1 MNVLLLKHTQDPEL
15 VVAQAGKLCY
25 SAVGVNEIAQQLTPA
40 KTEAFIKK
48 LIELGHFSALE
59 HAVFTFAVE
68 GVSRALTHQLV
79 RHRLASY
86 SQQSQRYVS
95 MHDFP
100 YVTPPSLEANPALKT
115 RYQEVMQRLGAD
127 YEALLE
133 AGVPAEDARYLLP
146 NACETKMVI
155 TMNARELHHFFRL
168 RCCNRAQWEIHAMA
182 DLMLKTV
189 KAVAP
194 GLFVGAG
201 PGCVAGPCPEGSMTC
216 GEARDVKA
224 KYQAL

>member
-1 MNVLLLKHTQDPEL
+1 MKVLLLKHTQDPEL

-25 SAVGVNEIAQQLTPA
+25 SAVGVEDIAQHLTPA

-59 HAVFTFAVE
+59 HAVFTFAIE

-86 SQQSQRYVS
+86 SQQSQRYVT
-95 MHDFP
+95 MQNFP
-100 YVTPPSLEANPALKT
+100 YVTPPSLEDYPELKA
-115 RYQEVMQRLGAD
+115 RYEETMRRLGAD
-127 YEALLE
+127 YVALLE

-146 NACETKMVI
+146 NACETKIVV
-155 TMNARELHHFFRL
+155 TMNARELHHFFKL

-182 DLMLKTV
+182 DLMLQAV

-201 PGCVAGPCPEGSMTC
+201 PGCVNSACPEGSMTC
-216 GEARDVKA
+216 GQAGEVRT
-224 KYQAL
+224 KYQPL